1 MKRNDNMSKK
11 KIFLIGFLA
20 IFIGLIIGGGAYF
33 VSTVNKLDR
42 TDLSTDNEDLGID
55 KEVAKKLEE
64 KNNKVK
70 NIALF
75 GIDAEDGVTGR
86 SDAIMV
92 LTIDDKH
99 NKLKLT
105 SIMRDSYVDIEGRG
119 KDKLNHA
126 YAFGGPDLAVKTI
139 NQNFNL
145 NIKDFATVNFSTL
158 PKIIDAV
165 DGIEIDIKD
174 YEVSRAGVS
183 SAGVQTLNGDQALK
197 YSRIRYAGN
206 GDFERT
212 ERQRTV
218 LMSLFNKVKNRSITS
233 NIALSYEILPLIKT
247 SLTNSKIIKMGT
259 SVMKNGSM
267 TPEMER
273 FPRDGYAQGQTIDK
287 VYYLVYD
294 EEETIKQMHDYIFDD
309 KNLDSSAKN

>member
-1 MKRNDNMSKK
+1 MSKK

-20 IFIGLIIGGGAYF
+20 LFLGLVVGGGAYF
-33 VSTVNKLDR
+33 LSTINKLDR
-42 TDLSTDNEDLGID
+42 TDISTDNEDLGID

-75 GIDAEDGVTGR
+75 GIDAEEGITGR

-105 SIMRDSYVDIEGRG
+105 SIMRDSYVDIEGK

-126 YAFGGPDLAVKTI
+126 YAFGGPELAIKTI

-165 DGIEIDIKD
+165 GGIELNIKD

-212 ERQRTV
+212 QRQREV
-218 LMSLFNKVKNRSITS
+218 LMSLFNKVRNRSISS
-233 NIALSYEILPLIKT
+233 NISLSNEILPLIKT
-247 SLTNSKIIKMGT
+247 SLTNSEIIKMGT
-259 SVMKNGSM
+259 SIMKNGSM
-267 TPEMER
+267 TPEMAR
-273 FPRDGYAQGQTIDK
+273 FPRDGYAKGQTINK

-294 EEETIKQMHDYIFDD
+294 EDETIKQMHDYIFEDI
-309 KNLDSSAKN
+309 NLDSKASSN